1 MLNKHVPQPVC
12 LTVGFARRNLK
23 FTLFSCWLIVL
34 LPTGKNL
41 LRTASVN
48 ILHLLQIYE
57 NEIKIRWQM
66 FQRWGLLILRWH
78 TARPFWDIFL
88 WFQFSII
95 VTDVIS
101 SSLTRMCLFTV
112 AASSY
117 SLARVHDLTTNLRLR
132 NFYCTAT
139 IQLFLSIPMQ
149 CSGFSNHFCVS
160 NKALIRGTD
169 TDRQNPTCTWFF
181 LD

>member
-1 MLNKHVPQPVC
+1 MLNKHVLQPVC

-41 LRTASVN
+41 LRTVSVN
-48 ILHLLQIYE
+48 ILHLLQKYE

-88 WFQFSII
+88 WLQFSII
-95 VTDVIS
+95 VTNVIS
-101 SSLTRMCLFTV
+101 SKLISYQDVFIYSRCLILQPCTSSWFDHKFTIAQLLLHCDG
-112 AASSY
+112 AA
-117 SLARVHDLTTNLRLR
+117 
-132 NFYCTAT
+132 F
-139 IQLFLSIPMQ
+139 
-149 CSGFSNHFCVS
+149 FCPYPCNV
-160 NKALIRGTD
+160 
-169 TDRQNPTCTWFF
+169 QVQ
-181 LD
+181 